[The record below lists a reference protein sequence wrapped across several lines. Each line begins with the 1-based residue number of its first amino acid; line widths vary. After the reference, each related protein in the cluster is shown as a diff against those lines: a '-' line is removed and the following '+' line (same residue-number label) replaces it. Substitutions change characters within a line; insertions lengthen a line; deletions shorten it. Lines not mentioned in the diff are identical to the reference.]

1 MLEKLKTTL
10 KPLVKI
16 GSFYIQFSTQ
26 ISMKNKFSSLV
37 ALSFASIFIGGNAW
51 PRAHGVSAASGDAVE
66 SVRPLETVLKEAKAI
81 DAILAKGYAKHKIK
95 PLPLVD
101 DATFVRRAYLQVGGR
116 IPTYKETTGFL
127 KDKDPLKH
135 AALIDRILNSEAYDS
150 HTFNW
155 WADLLRI
162 QSPSRSGGANNV
174 GGGVSYALW
183 MMEEIQQNTPFD
195 QVAKKLIT
203 AKGYPWNNGAVGY
216 YMRDAGM
223 PLDNMSNTTQV
234 FLGTQM
240 VCAQCHN
247 HPFDN
252 WTQMEYYQMAAYTYG
267 VQARMGG
274 EKNKEIQAAF
284 LSQFKGSDAEK
295 RKKAYKSKEGQLLRR
310 AASEIM
316 RPLRYGASHTQR
328 KLQLPHDYQYDDAQP
343 KDSITAAPIFGENG
357 LIEKGEDPLE
367 GYAEWMTSTENPR
380 FTKVIA
386 NRMWK
391 RVFGV
396 GIIEPID
403 DIRDDT
409 VPSDPKLMAH
419 LEQLMVSLDY
429 DLKQF
434 LRILYNVKAFK
445 REASAEEIV
454 AGEAYHFPGPI
465 LQRMSA
471 EQLWDSLVTLSIP
484 YVDER
489 KADLSRHEYRVQQL
503 AKYEEKVYDLEGKE
517 MVGIAK
523 KGARLSKESN
533 DEMLAVQKKLQVAQ
547 ENNDLQ
553 AAARLRRE
561 YGQLRNKQ
569 RASYASLIM
578 GKGYD
583 GRALYGRTPTGQRA
597 KGTRDRWNGYSK
609 QLVRASYMQSPA
621 PAGHFLR
628 EFGQS
633 DREVIENSSREASV
647 PQALSLLNGP
657 IYKSL
662 LQHPASPFVQDLAG
676 VLSVEEKV
684 DVLFLS
690 ILNRKPTEEEKKACL
705 AEIRQAQEK
714 TPDFS
719 SRIPAD
725 ASPEKRQ
732 KLLKY
737 YAAQAKKKGYVA
749 RSDRTMG
756 PGFQGLAWSLLNTR
770 QFSFIQ

>member
-1 MLEKLKTTL
+1 MKLL
-10 KPLVKI
+10 NPRMAFI
-16 GSFYIQFSTQ
+16 
-26 ISMKNKFSSLV
+26 
-37 ALSFASIFIGGNAW
+37 ALALLLCREHLHGNAY
-51 PRAHGVSAASGDAVE
+51 VSHSGKALEVNA
-66 SVRPLETVLKEAKAI
+66 VRPLKSILQEAKAI
-81 DAILAKGYAKHKIK
+81 DNILTAGYSKHNIK
-95 PLPLVD
+95 PLPIAD
-101 DATFVRRAYLQVGGR
+101 DATFVRRAHLQVGGR
-116 IPTYKETTGFL
+116 IPTYQETIGFL
-127 KDKDPLKH
+127 ENDDPKKYSI
-135 AALIDRILNSEAYDS
+135 LIDKLLNSEAYDS

-183 MMEEIQQNTPFD
+183 MMDEIRHNTPFD
-195 QVAKKLIT
+195 EVARKLIT

-247 HPFDN
+247 HPFDK
-252 WTQMEYYQMAAYTYG
+252 WTQMEYYQMAAYSYG

-274 EKNKEIQAAF
+274 DKVKEIQAAF
-284 LSQFKGSDAEK
+284 KNEFQGHGHGKK
-295 RKKAYKSKEGQLLRR
+295 RNNAYKSKQGQLLRR

-328 KLQLPHDYQYDDAQP
+328 KLQLPHDYQYDDAKP
-343 KDSITAAPIFGENG
+343 KDSITGAPIFGDSDV
-357 LIEKGEDPLE
+357 IEKGEDQLE
-367 GYAEWMTSTENPR
+367 GYAEWMTSPENPR

-396 GIIEPID
+396 GLIEPID

-409 VPSDPKLMAH
+409 VPSDPKLMNH

-434 LRILYNVKAFK
+434 VRILYNVKAFR

-454 AGEAYHFPGPI
+454 AGKPYHFPGPI

-489 KADLSRHEYRVQQL
+489 KPDLSRHEYRVQEL
-503 AKYEEKVYDLEGKE
+503 AKYEDKVYQLEGKE
-517 MVGIAK
+517 MIGVAK

-533 DEMLAVQKKLQVAQ
+533 DEMLAVQKRLQVAQ
-547 ENNDLQ
+547 ENDDLQ

-578 GKGYD
+578 GKNYD
-583 GRALYGRTPTGQRA
+583 GRALYGRAPSGQKT

-609 QLVRASYMQSPA
+609 QLVRASYLQSPA

-657 IYKSL
+657 IYNSL
-662 LQHPASPFVQDLAG
+662 LKHPASPFVQDLAG
-676 VLSVEEKV
+676 KKSVEDKV

-690 ILNRKPTEEEKKACL
+690 ILNRKPTEEEKKTCL
-705 AEIRQAQEK
+705 AEILQAQEK
-714 TPDFS
+714 IPDFS

-725 ASPEKRQ
+725 VSPEKRQ

-737 YAAQAKKKGYVA
+737 YAAQAKKKGYA
-749 RSDRTMG
+749 PRSERAMG
-756 PGFQGLAWSLLNTR
+756 PGFQGLAWALLNTR

>member
-1 MLEKLKTTL
+1 M
-10 KPLVKI
+10 VVF
-16 GSFYIQFSTQ
+16 G
-26 ISMKNKFSSLV
+26 
-37 ALSFASIFIGGNAW
+37 FASIFIGSNTMHL
-51 PRAHGVSAASGDAVE
+51 AHGASDIAQKAIE
-66 SVRPLETVLKEAKAI
+66 EIRPLKEVLKDAKAI
-81 DAILAKGYAKHKIK
+81 DAILAKGYAQHKVK
-95 PLPLVD
+95 ALPLVD
-101 DATFVRRAYLQVGGR
+101 DATFVRRAYLQAGGR
-116 IPTYKETTGFL
+116 IPTYEETTGFL
-127 KDKDPLKH
+127 KSGSSLKH
-135 AALIDRILNSEAYDS
+135 ATVIDRILESEAYDS
-150 HTFNW
+150 HIFNW

-183 MMEEIQQNTPFD
+183 MMEEIQQNTSF
-195 QVAKKLIT
+195 AEIARKLIT

-247 HPFDN
+247 HPFDK

-284 LSQFKGSDAEK
+284 FNQFKGSDSEK
-295 RKKAYKSKEGQLLRR
+295 RKKASKSKEGQLLRR

-357 LIEKGEDPLE
+357 LIEFTRDGRLKGEDPLE
-367 GYAEWMTSTENPR
+367 GYAEWMASPENPR

-396 GIIEPID
+396 GVIEPVD

-419 LEQLMVSLDY
+419 LEKLMVRLDY

-434 LRILYNVKAFK
+434 VRVLYNVKAFR
-445 REASAEEIV
+445 REASTQEIV
-454 AGEAYHFPGPI
+454 AGKAYHFPGPI

-471 EQLWDSLVTLSIP
+471 EQIWDSLITLSIP

-489 KADLSRHEYRVQQL
+489 KADLSRHEYRVQEL
-503 AKYEEKVYDLEGKE
+503 AKYEEKVYDLEGKK
-517 MVGIAK
+517 MIGIAK
-523 KGARLSKESN
+523 KGGRLSKESN
-533 DEMLAVQKKLQVAQ
+533 DEMLAVQKRLQVAQ
-547 ENNDLQ
+547 EKGDLQ

-583 GRALYGRTPTGQRA
+583 GRALYGRAPSVQRT

-662 LQHPASPFVQDLAG
+662 LKHPASPFVQDLAG
-676 VLSVEEKV
+676 AKSVEEKV

-690 ILNRKPTEEEKKACL
+690 ILNRKPTKDEQKTCL

-725 ASPEKRQ
+725 TSPEKRQ
-732 KLLKY
+732 RLLKY
-737 YAAQAKKKGYVA
+737 YAAQAKKKGYA
-749 RSDRTMG
+749 PKPERAMN
-756 PGFQGLAWSLLNTR
+756 PGFQGLAWTLLNTR

>member
-1 MLEKLKTTL
+1 M
-10 KPLVKI
+10 KI
-16 GSFYIQFSTQ
+16 INACMGSI
-26 ISMKNKFSSLV
+26 LV
-37 ALSFASIFIGGNAW
+37 ALLSCVANAFGNAYV
-51 PRAHGVSAASGDAVE
+51 PLDAKAPEVNE
-66 SVRPLETVLKEAKAI
+66 VRTLKEVLEDAKAI
-81 DAILAKGYAKHKIK
+81 DAILAKGYATNKIK

-101 DATFVRRAYLQVGGR
+101 DATFVRRAHLQVGGR
-116 IPTYKETTGFL
+116 IPTYQETMGFL
-127 KDKDPLKH
+127 ESNAPQKH
-135 AALIDRILNSEAYDS
+135 SGLIDRILNSEAYDS

-174 GGGVSYALW
+174 GGGVSYASW
-183 MMEEIQQNTPFD
+183 MMEEIQRNTPFD
-195 QVAKKLIT
+195 QVARKLIT

-247 HPFDN
+247 HPFDK

-274 EKNKEIQAAF
+274 EKQKEMQNAF
-284 LSQFKGSDAEK
+284 FSQFKGSDAEK

-316 RPLRYGASHTQR
+316 RPLRYGASHNPR
-328 KLQLPHDYQYDDAQP
+328 KLQLPHDYQYEDAKP
-343 KDSITAAPIFGENG
+343 KDSITGAPIFGDSDDIEN
-357 LIEKGEDPLE
+357 GEDPLE
-367 GYAEWMTSTENPR
+367 GYAEWMTAPDNPR

-396 GIIEPID
+396 GVIEPVD

-409 VPSDPKLMAH
+409 VPSDPKLMTH
-419 LEQLMVSLDY
+419 LEQLMVRLDY

-434 LRILYNVKAFK
+434 LRVLYNVKAFK
-445 REASAEEIV
+445 REASTQEIV
-454 AGEAYHFPGPI
+454 AGKAYHFPGPI

-471 EQLWDSLVTLSIP
+471 EQIWDSLVTLSIP

-489 KADLSRHEYRVQQL
+489 KSDLRRHEYRVQEL
-503 AKYEEKVYDLEGKE
+503 AKYEEKVYDLEAKA
-517 MVGIAK
+517 MLQVAK
-523 KGARLSKESN
+523 KGGRMTKESN
-533 DEMLAVQKKLQVAQ
+533 DEMLAIQKRLRVAQ
-547 ENNDLQ
+547 ENDDLQ
-553 AAARLRRE
+553 VAARLRRE

-583 GRALYGRTPTGQRA
+583 GRALYGRAPSGQRSKDA
-597 KGTRDRWNGYSK
+597 RDRWNGYSK
-609 QLVRASYMQSPA
+609 QLIRASYMQSPA

-657 IYKSL
+657 IYNSL
-662 LQHPASPFVQDLAG
+662 LKHPASPFVQDLARAKT
-676 VLSVEEKV
+676 VEEKV
-684 DVLFLS
+684 EVLFLS
-690 ILNRKPTEEEKKACL
+690 ILNRKPTEEEKKTCL

-714 TPDFS
+714 TPDYS

-732 KLLKY
+732 RLLKY
-737 YAAQAKKKGYVA
+737 YAAQAKKKGYVP
-749 RSDRTMG
+749 RSERTMG
-756 PGFQGLAWSLLNTR
+756 PGFQGLAWALLNTR

>member
-1 MLEKLKTTL
+1 MHVINRNLDMKTAIKDILYFSLSISTVVNTLWGNGRVLEEETPTEVGEAR
-10 KPLVKI
+10 P
-16 GSFYIQFSTQ
+16 
-26 ISMKNKFSSLV
+26 MKEV
-37 ALSFASIFIGGNAW
+37 
-51 PRAHGVSAASGDAVE
+51 
-66 SVRPLETVLKEAKAI
+66 LEEANAI
-81 DAILAKGYAKHKIK
+81 DAILSKGYAKHKVK
-95 PLPLVD
+95 PLPMID

-116 IPTYKETTGFL
+116 IPTYGETVGFIEN
-127 KDKDPLKH
+127 KDPLKR
-135 AALIDRILNSEAYDS
+135 ATLIDRILDSEAYDS

-183 MMEEIQQNTPFD
+183 MMGQIQQNTSFD
-195 QVAKKLIT
+195 EIARKLIT

-247 HPFDN
+247 HPFDK

-274 EKNKEIQAAF
+274 DKNKEIQAAF
-284 LSQFKGSDAEK
+284 FGQFKGGDAEK
-295 RKKAYKSKEGQLLRR
+295 RKNAYKSKDGQLLRR

-328 KLQLPHDYQYDDAQP
+328 KLQLPHDYQYDDAKP
-343 KDSITAAPIFGENG
+343 KALITGAPIFGESDD
-357 LIEKGEDPLE
+357 IEKEDPLE
-367 GYAEWMTSTENPR
+367 GYADWMTSPENPR

-396 GIIEPID
+396 GVIEPVD
-403 DIRDDT
+403 DIREDT
-409 VPSDPKLMAH
+409 VPSNPKLMAH

-434 LRILYNVKAFK
+434 LRILYNVKAFQQ
-445 REASAEEIV
+445 EASTQEII
-454 AGEAYHFPGPI
+454 AGKPYHFPGPI

-489 KADLSRHEYRVQQL
+489 KADLSRHEYRVQEL

-517 MVGIAK
+517 MIGIAK
-523 KGARLSKESN
+523 KGTRLSKESN
-533 DEMLAVQKKLQVAQ
+533 DEMLAVQKQLQVAQ
-547 ENNDLQ
+547 EKGDLQ

-583 GRALYGRTPTGQRA
+583 GRALYGRVPSGPKT
-597 KGTRDRWNGYSK
+597 KDTRDRWNGYSK
-609 QLVRASYMQSPA
+609 QLIRASYMQSPA

-657 IYKSL
+657 IYNSL
-662 LQHPASPFVQDLAG
+662 LKHPASPFVQDLAG
-676 VLSVEEKV
+676 AKSMEEKV
-684 DVLFLS
+684 EVLFLS
-690 ILNRKPTEEEKKACL
+690 ILNRKPTEEEKNTCL

-725 ASPEKRQ
+725 ASPEKRKQ
-732 KLLKY
+732 LLKY
-737 YAAQAKKKGYVA
+737 YAERAKKKGYVTK
-749 RSDRTMG
+749 SDRVMT
-756 PGFQGLAWSLLNTR
+756 PSFQGLAWTLLNTR